1 MPEVAWKKNI
11 NKWLSTIPYTLIFL
25 EDAEEKQIN
34 IDIMEEN
41 SEDIAK
47 KTDIME

>member
-25 EDAEEKQIN
+25 EDAEEKQIY
-34 IDIMEEN
+34 IDIMEE
-41 SEDIAK
+41 SGEDIAK
-47 KTDIME
+47 ITDIMK

>member
-1 MPEVAWKKNI
+1 MG
-11 NKWLSTIPYTLIFL
+11 

-47 KTDIME
+47 ITDIMDYGVGRKSNATRLRSLK